1 MKIYL
6 FKIQRRIHNIL
17 RRSSSLSIDQCWHWF
32 LKKNVA
38 IRAFHLLYFNHKAGY
53 IWTHQ
58 FTLNWHYKNT
68 SASFYDWI
76 MLNTKLPTCKNAE
89 KLPEVPIYNQIV
101 RSFHGYFNITFCSLK
116 FYFHFIFFMSELILR
131 ILNSSCVFYE
141 EITQGHNVIFDL
153 LTNDLSCTIKKV

>member
-1 MKIYL
+1 MH
-6 FKIQRRIHNIL
+6 FT
-17 RRSSSLSIDQCWHWF
+17 F
-32 LKKNVA
+32 
-38 IRAFHLLYFNHKAGY
+38 YFNHKAGY

-68 SASFYDWI
+68 PASFYDWI
-76 MLNTKLPTCKNAE
+76 MLNNKLPTCENAE

-101 RSFHGYFNITFCSLK
+101 RSFHGYFNITFCSLE
-116 FYFHFIFFMSELILR
+116 FYFHFIFFISELILR

-153 LTNDLSCTIKKV
+153 LTNDLSCTIKKKEYLVLIAHRAYLLILKRKVYCCFRFR

>member
-17 RRSSSLSIDQCWHWF
+17 RRSSSLSIYQCWHWF

-76 MLNTKLPTCKNAE
+76 MLNTKLPTCENAE

-101 RSFHGYFNITFCSLK
+101 RSFHGYFNIIFILWNFTLLS
-116 FYFHFIFFMSELILR
+116 FHILYLWIN